1 MWRLGHAYLSV
12 HQESDG
18 QCHVQSTFRLDLDGL
33 HLWLDMR
40 RGRGQQE
47 RCWSQLIGDL
57 STPGLAWVRV
67 RVRIRVGYGGI
78 LTGVMRRSS

>member
-1 MWRLGHAYLSV
+1 MWSLGHTYLSV

-57 STPGLAWVRV
+57 STPGLGSGSGSGLAM
-67 RVRIRVGYGGI
+67 GA
-78 LTGVMRRSS
+78 SSQVS